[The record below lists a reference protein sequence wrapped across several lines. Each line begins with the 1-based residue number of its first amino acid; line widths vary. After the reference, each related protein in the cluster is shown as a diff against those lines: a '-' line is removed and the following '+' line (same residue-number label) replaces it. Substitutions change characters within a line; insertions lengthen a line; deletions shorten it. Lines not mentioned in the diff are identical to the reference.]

1 MYPGYVCGVLHSA
14 SLLPCV
20 PAWLYIWYTDL
31 TNGLFDCNLAVE
43 FEVGTTIGWDLTLC
57 AAHFLLH
64 IFMQSII
71 LVYNTFKFIA
81 PFNSKFN

>member
-1 MYPGYVCGVLHSA
+1 MVFYTVLPYFLVYWHG
-14 SLLPCV
+14 CI
-20 PAWLYIWYTDL
+20 YCIDL

-43 FEVGTTIGWDLTLC
+43 FEVCSTIGWDLTLC

-81 PFNSKFN
+81 PFPFKI